1 MKKAFPDL
9 ERLFL
14 YENVLGSVAFRQ
26 EISNDILLRKEDIFK
41 VNRQRYKNGYKY
53 LINVDFK
60 KTLLL
65 VWYCRKITE
74 KTAELYILDSLTY
87 WSEKNEDYNKWKGN
101 IRP

>member
-1 MKKAFPDL
+1 MC
-9 ERLFL
+9 
-14 YENVLGSVAFRQ
+14 ENVLVSGALRQ

-65 VWYCRKITE
+65 VCYCRKITE
-74 KTAELYILDSLTY
+74 KTAVNSFTFVALTY
-87 WSEKNEDYNKWKGN
+87 WSEKNEDYNKWNGN
-101 IRP
+101 NRPGGHNNP